1 MLNPDQ
7 IQSASIAVRELRV
20 SLSNFFLY
28 SSENAMVTQSLE
40 RLLEVLGR
48 LFETLPAVAVGESEG
63 RLVVEGSPLDERLA
77 GSTNMLK
84 DLFLTHKIH
93 SLTFLKGLA
102 ADEMRSLFSL
112 LKPKALPSGMSLAQA
127 LVQQSLEHIR
137 VNEKVFVALSEGEVV
152 VKADSGA
159 PGEQN
164 LQEALEALQYFLQ
177 IFSRVKP
184 DHNKQEVA
192 RRLMENM
199 GAWVGGEGMA
209 GVAGER
215 KGTDDARPWREL
227 LGGFLALKGALASIR
242 KPAELKEAQVSM
254 DELLK
259 KLVLL
264 GESQGVSLEEA
275 PKEGWAVSGEGPLP
289 PGETPSPANPGGA
302 SGEGTP
308 ATAPEALE
316 APEQENLFE
325 TDPVLSA
332 VESGA
337 WGLLEDP
344 LLEEKV
350 AQRLPQLQELERAEV
365 FESLWEKLWEMV
377 FSPEEEPQALA
388 LRQLNR
394 IQWNRLSRP
403 LQLEGFRN
411 LRRLLEEIRR
421 PALYPFALTLVQ
433 DWIPQELSSPD
444 WEELLGTVRLLKE
457 LAEKTP
463 PLFEKQNQATRVALE
478 TVFCEPVLESLFGRF
493 RDRGRDADGIR
504 RLFLELGVRVAP
516 FFFNKVEREA
526 VESPDWKDA
535 VEMLEEFEV
544 RGLRVYESWL
554 DWPEKR
560 TEIEKFLEIFKATP
574 PKAEMEDYFRRHWG
588 SFGPAAQVKILEII
602 EQWKRTD
609 FRPFLADLLERP
621 DQPVALRA
629 LEALSRMGREG
640 DGETVVEAVKRY
652 PPRGK
657 DREKFWVQA
666 CRALGALS
674 DAAAASALME
684 WAEKYKFME
693 HKRERSLEVRRAA
706 LEALGGFRSQ
716 TVRDFLATLQRSE
729 KELRPEV
736 ERALQSVEEK
746 LSTGGG

>member
-48 LFETLPAVAVGESEG
+48 LFETMPAVAVGESEG

-93 SLTFLKGLA
+93 SLTFLKGLT

-112 LKPKALPSGMSLAQA
+112 LKPKALPSGMSLSQA
-127 LVQQSLEHIR
+127 LVQQSLEHVR

-152 VKADSGA
+152 VQADSGA
-159 PGEQN
+159 QGEQN

-199 GAWVGGEGMA
+199 GAWVGGDGAA
-209 GVAGER
+209 GAAGGTGGG
-215 KGTDDARPWREL
+215 KGTGDVQPWREL
-227 LGGFLALKGALASIR
+227 LGGFLALKGALSSIQ
-242 KPAELKEAQVSM
+242 KPAELKDAQVSM

-264 GESQGVSLEEA
+264 GESQGVSLEGEPKENGPAGDPLPAAEA
-275 PKEGWAVSGEGPLP
+275 PSPSGLD
-289 PGETPSPANPGGA
+289 GA
-302 SGEGTP
+302 SGEGGTP
-308 ATAPEALE
+308 PETLE

-332 VESGA
+332 VESGE
-337 WGLLEDP
+337 WSVLEDP
-344 LLEEKV
+344 ALEEKV
-350 AQRLPQLQELERAEV
+350 AERMSQLQGLERTEI
-365 FESLWEKLWEMV
+365 FESVWEKLWEMA

-394 IQWNRLSRP
+394 IQWNRVSRP

-411 LRRLLEEIRR
+411 MRRLLSEIRR

-433 DWIPQELSSPD
+433 DWIPQELTSPD

-463 PLFEKQNQATRVALE
+463 PLFEKQNQATRVTLE
-478 TVFCEPVLESLFGRF
+478 TVFCEPVLESLFTRF
-493 RDRGRDADGIR
+493 RNQGRDAEGIR
-504 RLFLELGVRVAP
+504 RLFLELGGRVAP
-516 FFFNKVEREA
+516 FFFNKVEREP

-535 VEMLEEFEV
+535 VAMLEEFEAG
-544 RGLRVYESWL
+544 GLRVYESWL

-560 TEIEKFLEIFKATP
+560 NEIEKFLDIFKVTQ

-609 FRPFLADLLERP
+609 FRPFLADLLEKP
-621 DQPVALRA
+621 DQPVAFRA
-629 LEALSRMGREG
+629 LEALSRIGTEG
-640 DGETVVEAVKRY
+640 DGEAIVAAVKRY

-657 DREKFWVQA
+657 DRERFWVQA

-693 HKRERSLEVRRAA
+693 HKKERSLEVRRAA
-706 LEALGGFRSQ
+706 LEALGGFRSP
-716 TVRDFLATLQRSE
+716 TVRDFLAALRGSE

-746 LSTGGG
+746 LSAGGG